1 MNSSCATVTLDAAVE
16 TMMINIQV
24 AWVGLLLGCLAGVI
38 SGLFFHNSDWLGGY
52 ASWQRRMIRLAH
64 IAFFGI
70 GFINLSFAL
79 TSRTQ
84 GHDAGFRNPSIL
96 LIVGAVTMPA
106 VCYLSA
112 WKPAF
117 RNLFFIPAMSVTV
130 GIALFVWR
138 IINL

>member
-1 MNSSCATVTLDAAVE
+1 
-16 TMMINIQV
+16 MMINIQA
-24 AWVGLLLGCLAGVI
+24 AWVGFLLGCLAGAI
-38 SGLFFHNSDWLGGY
+38 PGLFFHNSDWLGGY

-79 TSRTQ
+79 TSRTL
-84 GHDAGFRNPSIL
+84 GLDAGFQSTSIL

-112 WKPAF
+112 WKPVF
-117 RNLFFIPAMSVTV
+117 RNLFFIPATSVTV
-130 GIALFVWR
+130 GIVLFVWR

>member
-1 MNSSCATVTLDAAVE
+1 MI
-16 TMMINIQV
+16 MMINIQA
-24 AWVGLLLGCLAGVI
+24 AWVGFLLGCVAGAI
-38 SGLFFHNSDWLGGY
+38 IGLFFHNSDWLGGY

-79 TSRTQ
+79 TARTL
-84 GHDAGFRNPSIL
+84 GLDAGLQSTSIL
-96 LIVGAVTMPA
+96 LLVGAVTMPA

-112 WKPAF
+112 WKAAF

-130 GIALFVWR
+130 GIVLFVCK
-138 IINL
+138 IIALLISVCFP